1 MRGVVTPPRTNHA
14 AGMPAAVGANTMQQL
29 TFWDVQKNDE
39 LRRDSALRIAMN
51 TARKFAKSHYTS
63 ILSVAD
69 YESEAAAAT
78 LEYLQQADFNIKLV
92 AQRVKFHL
100 LHTLEKVD
108 RNIQRARQNRATLV
122 DVGSQK
128 TAEAFAEAPAEIPL
142 AVAVEIGEILTT
154 FPPPVAAA
162 IADIMN
168 GKNKD
173 DSARRNKISN
183 QTLYK
188 YLDVFKKK
196 LENVL

>member
-1 MRGVVTPPRTNHA
+1 
-14 AGMPAAVGANTMQQL
+14 MQQL

-39 LRRDSALRIAMN
+39 LRRDSALKIAMN
-51 TARKFAKSHYTS
+51 AARKFAKTHYTS

-78 LEYLQQADFNIKLV
+78 LEYLQQADFNIKYV
-92 AQRVKFHL
+92 ARRVKFHL

-122 DVGSQK
+122 DVGSQE
-128 TAEAFAEAPAEIPL
+128 TAEAFAEAPPEIPL
-142 AVAVEIGEILTT
+142 AVAVEIGEILAT

-173 DSARRNKISN
+173 DSARRNRISN